1 MDRTLKMRAYS
12 GDVKQEAAKDNLTR
26 EQALT
31 LELAT
36 KSAQLEDEKKK
47 SLEQLKTIE
56 QLRQALTQEQART
69 AESTKN
75 TAFLESRIKELY
87 DALDQISRIASLK
100 KAV

>member
-12 GDVKQEAAKDNLTR
+12 GDVTPDAAKDNLTR
-26 EQALT
+26 EQKLA

-36 KSAQLEDEKKK
+36 THTQFEEEKKK
-47 SLEQLKTIE
+47 SLELQKTIE
-56 QLRQALTQEQART
+56 QLREVVIHEQARAVELT
-69 AESTKN
+69 QN

-87 DALDQISRIASLK
+87 DALDKISKIASLK